1 MNLCIG
7 IVGLP
12 NVGKSTLFNALLKK
26 QVALAA
32 NYPFATIEPN
42 TGIVDVPDDRLQAL
56 SDFIHKTEKVE
67 SGFKIIPATI
77 KVVDIAGIVK
87 GASEGAGLGN
97 KFLSHIREV
106 DAIAQVVREF
116 SDADVVQTG
125 ENPKSDIETINT
137 ELILADMETIIKLID
152 NATTDLKRITLD
164 KATTQI
170 RVDALTRIKQS
181 LDAGMLASETNLT
194 TEEKTTL
201 GNLPLITLKPMIYV
215 YNVDEKDAAK
225 EVANSNEIIISAKI
239 ESEVASLD
247 ETESKEYLESL
258 GLKQSGLHR
267 LAKVAYGILGL
278 QSYLTAGPKEVRAW
292 TIKKGTKAPQA
303 AAVIHTDFEKGF
315 IKAECINWQKLVDAE
330 SYVKAKELGQLR
342 LEGKEYI
349 VQDGDVIEFKINA

>member
-1 MNLCIG
+1 MEIG

-42 TGIVDVPDDRLQAL
+42 TGIVDVPDDRLHAL
-56 SDFIHKTEKVE
+56 AEFIHKTEKVE

-116 SDADVVQTG
+116 TDADVVQTG

-137 ELILADMETIIKLID
+137 ELILADMETITKLID
-152 NATTDLKRITLD
+152 NATTDLKRISLD
-164 KATTQI
+164 KATTQMRI
-170 RVDALTRIKQS
+170 DALKKIKEA
-181 LDAGMLASETNLT
+181 LDAGQLASEAGLT
-194 TEEKTTL
+194 SEEKIAL
-201 GNLPLITLKPMIYV
+201 GNIPLITTKPMIYV

-225 EVANSNEIIISAKI
+225 ESTKPNELIISAKI
-239 ESEVASLD
+239 ESDVASL
-247 ETESKEYLESL
+247 EEAEATEYLTSL

-267 LAKVAYGILGL
+267 LAKVAYDILGL
-278 QSYLTAGPKEVRAW
+278 QSFLTAGPKEVRAW

-315 IKAECINWQKLVDAE
+315 IKAECINWHKLIEAG

-342 LEGKEYI
+342 LEGKDYI

>member
-1 MNLCIG
+1 MEIG

-26 QVALAA
+26 QIALAA

-42 TGIVDVPDDRLQAL
+42 TGIVDVPDERLQAL
-56 SDFIHKTEKVE
+56 AEFIKKTEKIE
-67 SGFKIIPATI
+67 GGFKIIPATI

-87 GASEGAGLGN
+87 GASEGQGLGN

-116 SDADVVQTG
+116 TDADVVQTG

-137 ELILADMETIIKLID
+137 ELILADMETMSKLID
-152 NATTDLKRITLD
+152 NATTDLKRVSLD
-164 KATTQI
+164 KLQTQI
-170 RVDALTRIKQS
+170 RIDALKKIKET
-181 LDAGMLASETNLT
+181 LDAGKLASEAQLT
-194 TEEKTTL
+194 SEERSAL
-201 GNLPLITLKPMIYV
+201 GKLPLITTKPMIYV
-215 YNVDEKDAAK
+215 YNVDEADAAK
-225 EVANSNEIIISAKI
+225 ESTKPNELIISAKI
-239 ESEVASLD
+239 ESEVASL
-247 ETESKEYLESL
+247 EEAEANEYLQSL

-267 LAKVAYGILGL
+267 LAKVAYEILGL
-278 QSYLTAGPKEVRAW
+278 QSFLTAGPKEIRAW

-315 IKAECINWQKLVDAE
+315 IKAESINWKKLIDAG

>member
-1 MNLCIG
+1 MEIG

-42 TGIVDVPDDRLQAL
+42 TGIVDVPDSRLEEL
-56 SDFIHKTEKVE
+56 KEVIEKSE
-67 SGFKIIPATI
+67 GLDKGFKIVPATI
-77 KVVDIAGIVK
+77 KFIDIAGIVK
-87 GASEGAGLGN
+87 GASEGQGLGN

-137 ELILADMETIIKLID
+137 ELILADMETMNKLID
-152 NATTDLKRITLD
+152 NAITDLKRVTMD
-164 KATTQI
+164 KATTQMRI
-170 RVDALTRIKQS
+170 DALKRIKVS
-181 LDAGMLASETNLT
+181 LDEGKLASETKLAD
-194 TEEKTTL
+194 EERSAI
-201 GNLPLITLKPMIYV
+201 GNLPLITTKPMIYV
-215 YNVDEKDAAK
+215 YNVDESEAARVSDK
-225 EVANSNEIIISAKI
+225 ENELIISAKI
-239 ESEVASLD
+239 ESELANLD

-267 LAKVAYGILGL
+267 LAKKAYDILGL
-278 QSYLTAGPKEVRAW
+278 QSFLTAGPKEVRAW
-292 TIKKGTKAPQA
+292 TIKKSTKAPKA

-315 IKAECINWQKLVDAE
+315 IKAETINWQKLVEAG
-330 SYVKAKELGQLR
+330 SYTKARENGWLR
-342 LEGKEYI
+342 IEGKEYI
-349 VQDGDVIEFKINA
+349 VQDGDVIEFKVNS

>member
-1 MNLCIG
+1 MEIG

-42 TGIVDVPDDRLQAL
+42 TGIVDVPDPRLQAL
-56 SDFIHKTEKVE
+56 ADFVHKTEKVE

-116 SDADVVQTG
+116 TDADVVQTG

-137 ELILADMETIIKLID
+137 ELILADMETIGKLID
-152 NATTDLKRITLD
+152 NATTDLKRVTMD
-164 KATTQI
+164 KAQTQI
-170 RVDALTRIKQS
+170 RIDALKKIKEA
-181 LDAGMLASETNLT
+181 LDAGKLASEAGLT
-194 TEEKTTL
+194 SDEKIAA
-201 GNLPLITLKPMIYV
+201 GKLPLITTKPMIYV

-225 EVANSNEIIISAKI
+225 ESNKPNELIISAKI

-247 ETESKEYLESL
+247 EAEAQEYLTSL

-267 LAKVAYGILGL
+267 LAHVAYDILGL
-278 QSYLTAGPKEVRAW
+278 QSFLTAGPKEVRAW

-315 IKAECINWQKLVDAE
+315 IKAECINYQKLIEAG

-349 VQDGDVIEFKINA
+349 VQDGDVIEFKVNA